1 MKTLQELRLIKEVQE
16 RVLLND
22 GDVLMSLQQVNDHLY
37 KEMDFLQDNDRLLQA
52 IGVNK
57 DIKII
62 EEWIELENNNYV
74 LEDFYERDYK

>member
-16 RVLLND
+16 RVLLNG

-52 IGVNK
+52 IGVYK
-57 DIKII
+57 DIKIV

-74 LEDFYERDYK
+74 LENFYERDYK

>member
-16 RVLLND
+16 RVILNG
-22 GDVLMSLQQVNDHLY
+22 GDVLMSLQQVNNHLY
-37 KEMDFLQDNDRLLQA
+37 KEMDILQDNDRLLQA

-62 EEWIELENNNYV
+62 EEWIELENNN
-74 LEDFYERDYK
+74 

>member
-22 GDVLMSLQQVNDHLY
+22 GDVLMSLQQVNNHLY
-37 KEMDFLQDNDRLLQA
+37 KEMDFYDDCGHTCQKMDTY
-52 IGVNK
+52 K
-57 DIKII
+57 DIKIL

-74 LEDFYERDYK
+74 LENFYERDYK